1 MSQSLT
7 NILVHI
13 IFSTKDRQSLINQR
27 VEDQLHAHMAAVF
40 KEYDSPALIIGGTE
54 NHVHILCSLSKKY
67 SLSKILEDVKKCSSK
82 WIKTIDPDC
91 GKFYWQ
97 NGYGAFSIG
106 FSGKTAAINYIKN
119 QKEHH
124 RNKTFQEEFLEFLN
138 KYQVNYDE
146 RYIWD

>member
-1 MSQSLT
+1 MSQSLA

-13 IFSTKDRQSLINQR
+13 IFSTKDRQPLINQS
-27 VEDQLHAHMAAVF
+27 VEGQLHAYMAAVF
-40 KEYDSPALIIGGTE
+40 KKYDSTALIIGGIE
-54 NHVHILCSLSKKY
+54 NHVHILFALSKKY

-82 WIKTIDPDC
+82 WVKTVGPDY

-106 FSGKTAAINYIKN
+106 FSGKTTAINYIKN

-124 RNKTFQEEFLEFLN
+124 RNKTFQEEVLEFLN

-146 RYIWD
+146 RYLWD

>member
-1 MSQSLT
+1 MSQSLA

-13 IFSTKDRQSLINQR
+13 IFSTKDRQPLINQS
-27 VEDQLHAHMAAVF
+27 VEGQLHAYMAAVF
-40 KEYDSPALIIGGTE
+40 KKYDSPALIIGGIE
-54 NHVHILCSLSKKY
+54 NHVHILFALSKKY

-82 WIKTIDPDC
+82 WIKTVCPDC

-106 FSGKTAAINYIKN
+106 FSGKSAAINYIKN

-138 KYQVNYDE
+138 KYQMSYDE